1 MKLKDALEIV
11 GGLSN
16 PSKMPCHSYGI
27 SAHLCI
33 TGAKLVKVEGS
44 VCADCYALKGMY
56 GDWNKNVSNAHAKR
70 AEAINRPDWAKTMA
84 FIINAKK
91 MDYFRWHDSGDL
103 QSFQHLLNIVAIAE
117 QCPNTRFWLPTR
129 EKKFINQYAEAFG
142 DFPKNL
148 VVRVSATMQDAPAL
162 VVRIGN
168 YKNTSTVHRDKKPIG
183 RACKASNQGGK
194 CLDCRDCWNPR
205 IKNISYA
212 YH

>member
-1 MKLKDALEIV
+1 MKLKEALEIV

-16 PSKMPCHSYGI
+16 PSKMPCHAYGI

-33 TGAKLVKVEGS
+33 TGAKLVDVAGS

-91 MDYFRWHDSGDL
+91 MKYFRWHDSGDL
-103 QSFQHLLNIVAIAE
+103 QNFQHLLNIVAIAE

-142 DFPKNL
+142 AFPKNL
-148 VVRVSATMQDAPAL
+148 VVRVSATMQDTPA
-162 VVRIGN
+162 GN

-183 RACKASNQGGK
+183 RAGKASNHGGK
-194 CLDCRDCWNPR
+194 CLDCRDCWNPK
-205 IKNISYA
+205 IKNVSYA